1 MAYTR
6 MCWYSDTPDS
16 DFVIDFAPGYKSMLI
31 ASGGAGHGFKFL
43 PVLGE
48 CIHARLEGRLPP
60 HLTKKW
66 RINRP
71 LQEFCTDRHGMRRQ
85 PLVLDHLIT
94 GSDMEALPSR
104 EAKL

>member
-16 DFVIDFAPGYKSMLI
+16 NFVIDFAPQYKSVLI

-43 PVLGE
+43 TVIGE
-48 CIHARLEGRLPP
+48 CIHSRLENRLPP
-60 HLTKKW
+60 HLTQKW

-71 LQEFCTDRHGMRRQ
+71 LPEYDDDRHGMLRQ
-85 PLVLDHLIT
+85 PLVLDHLT
-94 GSDMEALPSR
+94 TQRDLGPATLQ
-104 EAKL
+104 AKL